1 MKVKLKGFT
10 LIELLTVVV
19 VLGILS
25 SVMLLSGLEMVST
38 AEVSNVI
45 SNLQNLRTAI
55 LLWYA
60 DNSHRVVKDDNK
72 YKVVTNGTKQELAD
86 FITNHSSEITRYLEN
101 GSSIELKASNSAVD
115 GYNYCF
121 KALSNGKYW
130 YIGYKFFKDNND
142 KKKDESFMK
151 KFESRASSLNLLS
164 IKNAD
169 NPKAEAE
176 IFGADKDKYV
186 YMLVLKLES

>member
-1 MKVKLKGFT
+1 MKVERKGFT
-10 LIELLTVVV
+10 LLELLTAIV

-25 SVMLLSGLEMVST
+25 SVMLLSGWETTST
-38 AEVSNVI
+38 AETTNII
-45 SNLQNLRTAI
+45 SNIQNLRDAI

-60 DNSHRVVKDDNK
+60 DNSYRVVKDNDNK
-72 YKVVTNGTKQELAD
+72 YKIVTNGTEKEELAT
-86 FITNHSSEITRYLEN
+86 FIKNHGSEITRYIEN
-101 GSSIELKASNSAVD
+101 GSSIQLKASDSSVEGD
-115 GYNYCF
+115 NYCF
-121 KALSNGKYW
+121 KALSDGKYW
-130 YIGYKFFKDNND
+130 YVGYKFFKDEN
-142 KKKDESFMK
+142 KKDESFMK